1 MAATNYSQIAKND
14 TKNFITTATL
24 QLLGI
29 RKTTEK
35 PKRVDQLTIS
45 SVCKRAGVSRMAFYR
60 NYDSIDEVIYQYYQP
75 KIAKSFE
82 IIRKDVSAKS
92 KIENQLKFFEEFKT
106 DLFLSEGQGYEPII
120 RQIYIEEIENFY
132 KDTND
137 EYFIT
142 FVATGVY
149 AVWRRWLMNGQ
160 DKPIEE
166 IHELIRKIVTI

>member
-82 IIRKDVSAKS
+82 IIRQDVSAKS
-92 KIENQLKFFEEFKT
+92 KIENQLKFFEGFKM
-106 DLFLSEGQGYEPII
+106 DLFLSEDQGYEPII